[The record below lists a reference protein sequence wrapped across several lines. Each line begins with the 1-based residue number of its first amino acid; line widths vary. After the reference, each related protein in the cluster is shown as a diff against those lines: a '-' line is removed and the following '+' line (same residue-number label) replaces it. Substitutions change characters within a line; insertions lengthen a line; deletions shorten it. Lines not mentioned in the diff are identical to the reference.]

1 MHLFLGLPSDSGGL
15 HFFLKVLGVGKEI
28 MALLNNFI
36 QNSRFAGRLILTL
49 VKIGPKIAVSVMKYI
64 IP

>member
-1 MHLFLGLPSDSGGL
+1 MTSKFKFQWPP
-15 HFFLKVLGVGKEI
+15 FFLKDLGVRKEI

-36 QNSRFAGRLILTL
+36 QNSRFAGRFILTL

-64 IP
+64 IPRFIN